1 MATSER
7 RVWVPVVAIAAVGLA
22 VGLVVGVLVGGRT
35 DLVSTGAGKAGTLA
49 SSVSVGAI
57 QQYPLRA
64 STGWDFALPV
74 HNPTNAP
81 VETGLLSF
89 VGYVTPFRADRTS
102 RLEPH
107 AWGMIRFS
115 ATPSCDVAP
124 PTSVSSVR
132 LRISGVGGRSE
143 VTRALPDSGRALV
156 EHDAAVCGVGS
167 PVHPGDLAGVWLV
180 ERAYGPDMYLAGS
193 YLMRFTRGG
202 TFEADSDGRLFSG
215 DPAVRSTYR
224 TRDGLLEITT
234 RNSSGCGSGTLA
246 NWRASYDAAGRLV
259 MVYVNGDCPE
269 GDQGDVW
276 VARRVLEDDGLPRGD

>member
-1 MATSER
+1 MSDR
-7 RVWVPVVAIAAVGLA
+7 RVWVPVAVVAAVGLV

-35 DLVSTGAGKAGTLA
+35 DLVSQGAAKAGTSA
-49 SSVSVGAI
+49 PSVSVGAI

-64 STGWDFALPV
+64 STGWDFELPV

-81 VETGLLSF
+81 LQADLLSF
-89 VGYVTPFRADRTS
+89 AGYVTPFKADTTS

-107 AWGMIRFS
+107 AWGIIRFS

-132 LRISGVGGRSE
+132 LRISGTSSRSE

-156 EHDAAVCGVGS
+156 EHDAAMCGVGS

-202 TFEADSDGRLFSG
+202 SFEADADGRLFSG

-224 TRDGLLEITT
+224 IRDELLEITT

-246 NWRASYDAAGRLV
+246 TWRASYDAAGRLV

-276 VARRVLEDDGLPRGD
+276 VARRVLHDEGLPRGD